1 MLGSVVQ
8 NSRKRRKSL
17 GKWRRARSTRLCT
30 TDRKTSPAFGYARRQ
45 ELIIN
50 RDVTCE
56 SRLWEKPMSH
66 LERTVLEMFL
76 LIMC

>member
-1 MLGSVVQ
+1 M
-8 NSRKRRKSL
+8 

-30 TDRKTSPAFGYARRQ
+30 TDRKTSPAFGYAQGQ

-56 SRLWEKPMSH
+56 SGLWEKPMSH
-66 LERTVLEMFL
+66 LEHAVLEMVL
-76 LIMC
+76 LIMCELRMRSAGHIL

>member
-8 NSRKRRKSL
+8 NSCKRRKSL
-17 GKWRRARSTRLCT
+17 GKWRRARGTRLCIA
-30 TDRKTSPAFGYARRQ
+30 DRKTFPAFGYARRQ

-56 SRLWEKPMSH
+56 SGLWEKPMTH
-66 LERTVLEMFL
+66 LERAVLEMFL

>member
-8 NSRKRRKSL
+8 NSCIQRKSL

-30 TDRKTSPAFGYARRQ
+30 ADRETSPAFGYARRQ

-50 RDVTCE
+50 RDVTYE
-56 SRLWEKPMSH
+56 SGLWDKPMSH
-66 LERTVLEMFL
+66 LEHGVLEMFL

>member
-8 NSRKRRKSL
+8 NSLKRRKSL

-30 TDRKTSPAFGYARRQ
+30 ADRETSPAFGYAGHQ

-56 SRLWEKPMSH
+56 SELWDKPMSH
-66 LERTVLEMFL
+66 LEHAVLEMFL